1 VRGRKGRFVGK
12 SCTLP
17 LLDRLSMLEGREV
30 GAHWERMSR
39 CQRDKLHTV
48 CNVCIGERKHSP
60 VIGRAKESPFLAVG
74 GETLDQRERRTGVKR
89 WSIAHRRRKVW
100 DEGKCTCT
108 VVMYDFLG
116 RVLSDY
122 ANSAYEIYN
131 PHLLY
136 VYPLLTTLE
145 WPDWI
150 LLGQSAFN
158 QLSLSLYLEAVM
170 GLPRLSN

>member
-1 VRGRKGRFVGK
+1 
-12 SCTLP
+12 
-17 LLDRLSMLEGREV
+17 
-30 GAHWERMSR
+30 
-39 CQRDKLHTV
+39 
-48 CNVCIGERKHSP
+48 
-60 VIGRAKESPFLAVG
+60 
-74 GETLDQRERRTGVKR
+74 
-89 WSIAHRRRKVW
+89 
-100 DEGKCTCT
+100 
-108 VVMYDFLG
+108 MYDFLK
-116 RVLSDY
+116 RVLSDYFLQASWHASSLGDWLY

-170 GLPRLSN
+170 GLPRLSNQHTADPPILI